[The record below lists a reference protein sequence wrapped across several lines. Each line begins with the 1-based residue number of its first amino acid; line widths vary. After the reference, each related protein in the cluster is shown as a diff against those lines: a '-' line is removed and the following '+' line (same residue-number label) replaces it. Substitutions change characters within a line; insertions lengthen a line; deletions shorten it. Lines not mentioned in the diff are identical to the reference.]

1 MGPVTAQT
9 TTVTQA
15 SANAVDEPRTEAVRR
30 AISEKD
36 QRSER
41 SAMPSKRHSWSMSSR
56 RLLDQLRFSRN
67 RNSWRY
73 VALSA
78 QIGGAVRIFLRKVS
92 ALPAGHPAGR
102 IYAQRPNG
110 GRLEKASHPHRSSCD
125 QAQASKRANQMRKS
139 NLAFAEGRWRR
150 SWRSV

>member
-1 MGPVTAQT
+1 MSPVTTQT

-15 SANAVDEPRTEAVRR
+15 RANAVDEPRTEAVHR

-56 RLLDQLRFSRN
+56 RLLDQLRFLWNGN
-67 RNSWRY
+67 RWHY

-78 QIGGAVRIFLRKVS
+78 QLGGAVRIFLRKVS
-92 ALPAGHPAGR
+92 ALPAGCPAGR
-102 IYAQRPNG
+102 IYAQRPYG
-110 GRLEKASHPHRSSCD
+110 GSLGESFAPSS
-125 QAQASKRANQMRKS
+125 K
-139 NLAFAEGRWRR
+139 
-150 SWRSV
+150 